1 MEVRTCKPY
10 GAVETTSENL
20 IDLINKSRACDSLAI
35 MKQIEKEFSDII
47 KDFFSDSCGEG
58 ERIRH
63 VYQKVGEFT
72 SNYPKITIQ
81 DINYANHLYSEYMS
95 GMSMFISNE
104 LQNSDTQDSET
115 LKAKIDGFSDKDL
128 TFISSLFDNGS
139 NVKKIENVTM
149 KESLGN
155 LEVLIDF
162 IRELHDRTGFVEKI
176 KSATE
181 DFGNVN
187 EDVAGPLMRFYLLSN
202 VRYIK
207 KLILSVFESFGIT
220 EASMNTPRFSIPSS
234 TKEVGKQ
241 RFQLF

>member
-10 GAVETTSENL
+10 GAVETTAKNL
-20 IDLINKSRACDSLAI
+20 TELIIKSRACDSVTI

-63 VYQKVGEFT
+63 VYQKVSEFT
-72 SNYPKITIQ
+72 AKYPRISVQ
-81 DINYANHLYSEYMS
+81 DINYSNHLYNEYMS
-95 GMSMFISNE
+95 GLCMFISSEVNNAD
-104 LQNSDTQDSET
+104 LQDVES
-115 LKAKIDGFSDKDL
+115 LKSKVEGFLDKDL
-128 TFISSLFDNGS
+128 TFIESLFGKGS
-139 NVKKIENVTM
+139 NVKQAENITM

-162 IRELHDRTGFVEKI
+162 INELHDRTKFVEEMR
-176 KSATE
+176 SLTN
-181 DFGNVN
+181 DFDIN
-187 EDVAGPLMRFYLLSN
+187 EDIAGPLMRFYLLSN
-202 VRYIK
+202 VRYIE

-220 EASMNTPRFSIPSS
+220 EASMNAPRYNIPSPA
-234 TKEVGKQ
+234 KEVVKP